1 MSVVSTTHQFAPIK
15 GGRRSWLQS
24 LMVGIPQRSVVALGR
39 ALGQAAYYLDIP
51 HRRVVRRNLEFCFPD
66 WPLEQIRSFSQRI
79 YQNLG
84 IVVAEMFQMNSFSRE
99 DVLQRVEIRGKE
111 HLEEALAQKRG
122 VVLTSV
128 HLANWEM
135 AALML
140 GAASQTPVTVISKEL
155 RFSLANRWNYKV
167 RGRLGVNTVHKKD
180 SFPEML
186 QAIRQGH
193 IVVITVDMN
202 RGKNEVE
209 VEFLGKRA
217 TTTLS
222 AALLAMRCR
231 SPIVPGFCYRNR
243 DGRLV
248 AEVKPAIT
256 VVRTGDLR
264 VDLQRTSQQ
273 VSDAIEEAVRRFP
286 DQWLWHQKRWKVFY
300 PQLYPEYF
308 SEWKRR
314 KEEKMRRRRR
324 TTETDSPN

>member
-1 MSVVSTTHQFAPIK
+1 MSVVPTKHQSCPLND
-15 GGRRSWLQS
+15 GRRGWLHS
-24 LMVGIPQRSVVALGR
+24 LIVGTPQRYIVALGR
-39 ALGQAAYYLDIP
+39 ALGQVAYYLDIP
-51 HRRVVRRNLEFCFPD
+51 HRRVVRRNLEFCFPEWSLD
-66 WPLEQIRSFSQRI
+66 QIRSFSRRV

-84 IVVAEMFQMNSFSRE
+84 IVVGEMLQMASFSRE
-99 DVLQRVEIRGKE
+99 DVLQRVEIRGTE
-111 HLEEALAQKRG
+111 HLAEALDQKRG
-122 VVLTSV
+122 VVLPSI

-135 AALML
+135 AALTL
-140 GAASQTPVTVISKEL
+140 GAAFQTPVTVISKQL
-155 RFSLANRWNYKV
+155 PFSPANRWNYKV
-167 RGRLGVNTVHKKD
+167 RGRLGINTIHKKD

-186 QAIRQGH
+186 QAMRQGH

-231 SPIVPGFCYRNR
+231 SPIVPGFCYRDS

-248 AEVKPAIT
+248 AEIKPAIR

-264 VDLQRTSQQ
+264 ADLQATSQRI
-273 VSDAIEEAVRRFP
+273 SDAIEEAVRRFP

-300 PQLYPEYF
+300 PHLYPEYF
-308 SEWKRR
+308 LQRKRR
-314 KEEKMRRRRR
+314 KEKKMRRKGR
-324 TTETDSPN
+324 TPEAPSPS

>member
-1 MSVVSTTHQFAPIK
+1 MK
-15 GGRRSWLQS
+15 
-24 LMVGIPQRSVVALGR
+24 
-39 ALGQAAYYLDIP
+39 
-51 HRRVVRRNLEFCFPD
+51 
-66 WPLEQIRSFSQRI
+66 
-79 YQNLG
+79 
-84 IVVAEMFQMNSFSRE
+84 SFSRE
-99 DVLQRVEIRGKE
+99 DVLQRVELRGRE

-122 VVLTSV
+122 VVLASI

-135 AALML
+135 AALTL
-140 GAASQTPVTVISKEL
+140 GAALQTPVTVISKQF

-167 RGRLGVNTVHKKD
+167 RGRLGINTVHKKN

-193 IVVITVDMN
+193 IVVMTVDMN

-231 SPIVPGFCYRNR
+231 SPIVPGFCYRNP

-264 VDLQRTSQQ
+264 ADLQATSQR
-273 VSDAIEEAVRRFP
+273 VSDAVEEAVRRFP

-300 PQLYPEYF
+300 PHLYPEYF
-308 SEWKRR
+308 SQRKRR
-314 KEEKMRRRRR
+314 KERKMRRRRR
-324 TTETDSPN
+324 AAETPVPN

>member
-1 MSVVSTTHQFAPIK
+1 MAGILSKQSSPQTSS
-15 GGRRSWLQS
+15 GRGWFRSF
-24 LMVGIPQRSVVALGR
+24 VAGIRPRRILALGR
-39 ALGQAAYYLDIP
+39 IVGQLAYYLDIP
-51 HRRVVRRNLEFCFPD
+51 HRRVVWRNLKFCFPE
-66 WPLEQIRSFSQRI
+66 WSAREVVQFSKQV

-84 IVVAEMFQMNSFSRE
+84 IVVGEMFQMSSFSRE
-99 DVLQRVEIRGKE
+99 DVLQRVEIRGSE
-111 HLEEALAQKRG
+111 HLVEALGEKRG

-135 AALML
+135 AALTL
-140 GAASQTPVTVISKEL
+140 GAAFQIPVTVISKEL

-167 RGRLGVNTVHKKD
+167 RGRLGINTVHKKN
-180 SFPEML
+180 SFPDML
-186 QAIRQGH
+186 HFIRQGH

-231 SPIVPGFCYRNR
+231 SPIVPGFCYRDP

-248 AEVKPAIT
+248 AEIKPAIR

-264 VDLQRTSQQ
+264 ADLQRTSQR
-273 VSDAIEEAVRRFP
+273 VTDAIEEAVRRFP

-308 SEWKRR
+308 FERKRR
-314 KEEKMRRRRR
+314 KEKKMLRRRR
-324 TTETDSPN
+324 TTETASPN